1 MLNRRI
7 LRIKAM
13 QTLYSYMQCQKSNF
27 QLALDRIAEDFQPD
41 LNSMEPQDPV
51 KLAAGRDEAAGLF
64 RLGYKAGKVA
74 TEAPVEPK
82 VMLSAVA
89 ALNFYQAQIQKDLLF
104 LGKGMVHD
112 AERIFD
118 LYLQALQLLVEFGDL
133 AQQEMEEKARKKG
146 VELVYEGKL
155 SHNLIV
161 DRLRRHQPLREERT
175 RRGVSLAHEQVRQ
188 WYRLLTKDETYL
200 AYRDLPASEASQD
213 LEAANH
219 ILRQFIL
226 GHETLAEYFESQ
238 ALHWAEDRPVVRS
251 MAAKTLKALSEDE
264 TSPLAELSANWED
277 DRLFFQD
284 LFQRTVDD
292 YDYAEGIIAERTQNW
307 DIERITAVD
316 RIILGMSISEMM
328 HFPSIPVKVTI
339 NEYIELSKEYST
351 PRSYNFVNGL
361 LNTISDDLGKAGK
374 IRKSGRGL
382 IDNK

>member
-13 QTLYSYMQCQKSNF
+13 QTLYSYLQCQKSNVL
-27 QLALDRIAEDFQPD
+27 LALDRIAEDFQPD

-51 KLAAGRDEAAGLF
+51 QLAAGRSEAAGLF
-64 RLGYKAGKVA
+64 RLGYKAGKVT
-74 TEAPVEPK
+74 TELPVEPK

-89 ALNFYQAQIQKDLLF
+89 AINFYQAQMKKDHLF
-104 LGKGMVHD
+104 LSKGMVHD

-118 LYLQALQLLVEFGDL
+118 LYLQTLQLLVEFGDL
-133 AQQEMEEKARKKG
+133 ARQDMEDKARKKG
-146 VELVYEGKL
+146 TELAYEAKL
-155 SHNLIV
+155 HDNVVV

-175 RRGVSLAHEQVRQ
+175 RRGASLAHEQVRQ

-200 AYRDLPASEASQD
+200 AYRELPESDAEKD
-213 LEAANH
+213 LELANH

-226 GHETLAEYFESQ
+226 GHETLAEYFEGQ

-251 MAAKTLKALSEDE
+251 MAAKTLKALAEDE
-264 TSPLAELSANWED
+264 NAALPELSANWED
-277 DRLFFQD
+277 DRVFFQD
-284 LFQRTVDD
+284 LFQHTVDD
-292 YDYAEGIIAERTQNW
+292 QDYAEGIIAERTQNW
-307 DIERITAVD
+307 DIERVTVVD
-316 RIILGMSISEMM
+316 RIILGMAISEMM